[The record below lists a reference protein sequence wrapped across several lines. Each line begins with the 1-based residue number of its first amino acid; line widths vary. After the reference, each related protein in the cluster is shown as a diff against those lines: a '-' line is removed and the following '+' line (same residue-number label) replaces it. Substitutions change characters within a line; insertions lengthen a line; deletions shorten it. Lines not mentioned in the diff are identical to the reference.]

1 MKGALAAML
10 IAARIFHSKHQH
22 YHGRL
27 GFLIT
32 SDEEA
37 KAINGTKRVMAWLNN
52 QGERFDYC
60 VVGEP
65 SSDQLLGDV
74 IRVGRRGSL
83 NGRLTVKGKQGHVAY
98 PDKASNP
105 IHACL
110 PALTLLSQATWD
122 TGNTFFPPTSFQ
134 ISNFQSGSG
143 ATNVI
148 PGEAIID
155 FNFRYS
161 TESTEP
167 ALIQETER
175 ILNLHN
181 LEFDLQ
187 WSLSGEPFLT
197 QDGVLI
203 AATSQAINKIKGYQ
217 PTLSTGGGTSDG
229 RFIAPSGIEV
239 VEIGLRNETIHQ
251 VNEWTSLSDLGDLTQ
266 VYLDIME
273 SILLPDPTQHVS

>member
-1 MKGALAAML
+1 
-10 IAARIFHSKHQH
+10 
-22 YHGRL
+22 
-27 GFLIT
+27 
-32 SDEEA
+32 
-37 KAINGTKRVMAWLNN
+37 MAWLNN